1 MLVLN
6 RNTYDIQEYR
16 FIKTMKPTIREYFI
30 LEILQSGHLISA
42 NDIEKWIQMQ
52 EKMLKQENVEIIDHE
67 KLAVA
72 ICRLRK
78 KGIKIKSRA
87 IITKRGRERAYR
99 LEEEMWEN

>member
-6 RNTYDIQEYR
+6 RNTYDIQEYK

-78 KGIKIKSRA
+78 KGIKIKSKA

>member
-6 RNTYDIQEYR
+6 RNTYDIQEYK

-52 EKMLKQENVEIIDHE
+52 EKILKQENVELISHE

-78 KGIKIKSRA
+78 KGIKIKSQA